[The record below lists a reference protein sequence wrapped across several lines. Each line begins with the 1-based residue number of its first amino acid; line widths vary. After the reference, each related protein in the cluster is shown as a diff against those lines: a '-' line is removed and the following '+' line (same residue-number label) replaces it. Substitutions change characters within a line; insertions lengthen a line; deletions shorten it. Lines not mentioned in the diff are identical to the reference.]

1 MVRKVIVF
9 CFCTFLSFCVSA
21 QFNSTPA
28 AFENVA
34 CFLKDCSDIRNRG
47 KIEFGFLNVPENRQ
61 APNSR
66 LLKLAVVILRAKSPY
81 PKPDPI
87 IYLNGGPGAKTL
99 ASINLYK
106 NHYLRQ
112 DRDIILLDFRGIGY
126 SEPSICPNLSYKI
139 FEFLAQDLNPEQE
152 IKQKN
157 TLYQDCLNDIKA
169 QGIDLSAYNTASIA
183 TDVRD
188 LCKALGYQ
196 SWNLY
201 GISHGTRV
209 ALALMRDYPEGIR
222 SVILDSSAPQ
232 GLQTLTEI
240 IPNFERTLNLIF
252 ENCENDTQCA
262 VSFPELKNDFYTTLQ
277 NLEKEPIKLSMPGI
291 YPHSPKEFYVN
302 AQDFA
307 IILHQVLYG
316 KTGYSS
322 VPWLIKAFKE
332 KNEAVLSN
340 LFAGLPEQLY
350 RVNWGMQMLVNH
362 YDLSHYQS
370 RTSYQQKASNFPLI
384 QDKLSFFESDLE
396 VFKHWKIAYDFEN
409 ANTPV
414 KSDIPTLILAGE
426 MDPVTPP
433 KNGKFTQKYLSNSYF
448 FEIPFNGHGVSVAD
462 LCAKSITEQFIATP
476 SQKPLSECLA
486 SVPSIKFQTEVYENG
501 HFFNL
506 LEDVFK
512 KYSLFFVIGFAFAFI
527 ISISAI
533 LGWPI
538 MLLMDKLRKRPQ
550 FEQVSLSARWTAS
563 ITFLLSFGF
572 IMSLAQLTIVA
583 ARENS
588 FMLLFGLPVPSTM
601 LFMIPYLLL
610 FGTVGMVFF
619 TVQAWKKLWWRLG
632 GRIHYSLL
640 TGVSVALMFFFYYYQ
655 LFL

>member
-1 MVRKVIVF
+1 MVKKTALF
-9 CFCTFLSFCVSA
+9 CFCTFLSFYALA
-21 QFNSTPA
+21 QFSSTPT

-61 APNSR
+61 DPDSR
-66 LLKLAVVILRAKSPY
+66 LLKLAVVILRAKSSTPQ
-81 PKPDPI
+81 PDPV

-99 ASINLYK
+99 ESINLYK

-112 DRDIILLDFRGIGY
+112 HRDIILLDFRGIGY
-126 SEPSICPNLSYKI
+126 SEPSICPDLSYKI
-139 FEFLAQDLNPEQE
+139 FELLAQNLNPEQE

-157 TLYQDCLNDIKA
+157 TLYQDCLNDLKE
-169 QGIDLSAYNTASIA
+169 QDIDLSAYNTASIA
-183 TDVRD
+183 ADVRD

-201 GISHGTRV
+201 GISHGTRI
-209 ALALMRDYPEGIR
+209 ALAMMRDYPEGIR
-222 SVILDSSAPQ
+222 AVILDSSAPQ

-252 ENCENDTQCA
+252 ENCENDAQCA
-262 VSFPELKNDFYTTLQ
+262 ESFPKLKSDFYATLQ
-277 NLEKEPIKLSMPGI
+277 KLEKEPIKLSISGTGSHGSI
-291 YPHSPKEFYVN
+291 DFYVN

-332 KNEAVLSN
+332 DNKAVLSN
-340 LFAGLPEQLY
+340 LFAGLPEQLS
-350 RVNWGMQMLVNH
+350 RVNWGIQMLVNH

-370 RTSYQQKASNFPLI
+370 RATYQQKAGNFPLI

-396 VFKHWKIAYDFEN
+396 VFKHWDIAYDVEN
-409 ANTPV
+409 ENIPV
-414 KSDIPTLILAGE
+414 ESDIPTLILAGE

-433 KNGKFTQKYLSNSYF
+433 ENGKYTQRYLPNSYF
-448 FEIPFNGHGVSVAD
+448 FEIPFNGHGVTVAD
-462 LCAKSITEQFIATP
+462 LCAKSVTEQFIATP
-476 SQKPLSECLA
+476 TQQPLSECLA
-486 SVPSIKFQTEVYENG
+486 SVPPIKFQTEVYENG

-512 KYSLFFVIGFAFAFI
+512 RYSLFFVIGFAFAFI

-538 MLLMDKLRKRPQ
+538 MLVMDKLRKRPQ

-563 ITFLLSFGF
+563 ITFLMSFGF
-572 IMSLAQLTIVA
+572 LMSLTQFTIAA

-601 LFMIPYLLL
+601 LFIIPYLLL
-610 FGTVGMVFF
+610 FGTTGMVFF
-619 TVQAWKKLWWRLG
+619 TIQAWKKLWWRLG

-640 TGVSVALMFFFYYYQ
+640 TGVSIALMFFFYYYK